1 MHRTAL
7 LFAAIVFVLIAAASY
22 FVSASA
28 VTYLERATEEKLAV
42 ALRAAGQDWALIR
55 SDGLKVR
62 LSGVAPDEAQRLRVV
77 EIIGKLVDAN
87 RIDDQASVVKP
98 ADLQAPRFSLEV
110 LRNERRVSLIGL
122 VPSETGRAEIL
133 ELLTAKNREAEV
145 TDMLETADYPVP
157 SGWEP
162 ALRYALDSLQKIP
175 RSKIS
180 VTPEVIRITAVTDSV
195 DDQKKLTEELRAS
208 APKDIELI
216 LDISAPRQVLSPFRF
231 LLAIDAGKLELT
243 ACSADTPYNKG
254 RILEAVKA
262 AGYAGEPACKV
273 GLGIPTTD
281 WTDAVIQAVEA
292 LAELGSGT
300 LTFTDTEISLI
311 GGEDLQQEQ
320 FDTVVGRLENSL
332 PDLFSLLAVLPPKPI
347 VEGTEGT
354 AEVPEFVVTKSS
366 EGLIQMRGR
375 VPDELIKESVNSYAG
390 ALFGHEVV
398 FDQTRVTE
406 NLPEGWPVRV
416 LAGLE
421 GLSYLHSGILVVQP
435 DNISISGVSGDP
447 DIRAEVSRVL
457 TDKIDGKGDYRLNV
471 RFDERLVP
479 VVKTVTP
486 EQCEARI
493 ANILDAQ
500 KIAFAPASSDIEAE
514 SLPVISDIAEVLR
527 DCSQVEFVIEGHTDS
542 QGSEDMNK
550 NLSQSRAESVLSALL
565 SRRVLTSGITAIGYG
580 EEKPIA
586 DNDTEEGRF
595 ANRRIEFH
603 LVPKETTDE

>member
-1 MHRTAL
+1 
-7 LFAAIVFVLIAAASY
+7 
-22 FVSASA
+22 
-28 VTYLERATEEKLAV
+28 
-42 ALRAAGQDWALIR
+42 
-55 SDGLKVR
+55 
-62 LSGVAPDEAQRLRVV
+62 
-77 EIIGKLVDAN
+77 
-87 RIDDQASVVKP
+87 
-98 ADLQAPRFSLEV
+98 
-110 LRNERRVSLIGL
+110 LIGL

-157 SGWEP
+157 DGWEP
-162 ALRYALDSLQKIP
+162 ALRYALDSLQKMP

-195 DDQKKLTEELRAS
+195 DDQKKLTEELQAA
-208 APKDIELI
+208 APKDIELV
-216 LDISAPRQVLSPFRF
+216 LDISAPRQVISPFRF
-231 LLAIDAGKLELT
+231 LIAIEAGKIELT

-262 AGYAGEPACKV
+262 AGYAGEPTCKV

-311 GGEDLQQEQ
+311 GGEDLQQDK

-375 VPDELIKESVNSYAG
+375 VPDELIKESVKSYAG

-493 ANILDAQ
+493 ASILDAQ
-500 KIAFAPASSDIEAE
+500 QIAFAPASSDIEAE

-527 DCSQVEFVIEGHTDS
+527 DCSDVEFVIEGHTDS

-586 DNDTEEGRF
+586 DNGTEEGRF

-603 LVPKETTDE
+603 LVPKETTNE

>member
-7 LFAAIVFVLIAAASY
+7 LFAAIVFVLTGAASY

-28 VTYLERATEEKLAV
+28 VSYLERATAEKV
-42 ALRAAGQDWALIR
+42 GEALQAAGQDWALIQT
-55 SDGLKVR
+55 DGLKVR
-62 LSGVAPDEAQRLRVV
+62 LTGIAPDETQRLRAL
-77 EIIGKLVDAN
+77 EIIAKLVDAN
-87 RIDDQASVVKP
+87 RIDDQAGVVKP
-98 ADLQAPRFSLEV
+98 DDLQAPRFSLEV

-157 SGWEP
+157 DGWEP
-162 ALRYALDSLQKIP
+162 ALRYALDSLQKMP

-180 VTPEVIRITAVTDSV
+180 VTPEVIKITAVTDSV
-195 DDQKKLTEELRAS
+195 DDQKKLTAELQAA
-208 APKDIELI
+208 APQNIKLVLE
-216 LDISAPRQVLSPFRF
+216 ISAPRPVISPFRF
-231 LLAIDAGKLELT
+231 LLAMGGDKVELT
-243 ACSADTPYNKG
+243 ACSADTPYNKSV
-254 RILEAVKA
+254 ILDAVKA
-262 AGYAGEPACKV
+262 AGYQGEPACKV

-281 WTDAVIQAVEA
+281 WTDAVIQAVQA
-292 LAELGSGT
+292 LADLGSGT

-311 GGEDLQQEQ
+311 GGEDLQQNH
-320 FDTVVGRLENSL
+320 FDTVVGRLENGL
-332 PDLFSLLAVLPPKPI
+332 PELFSLLAVLPPKPI

-354 AEVPEFVVTKSS
+354 AEVPEFVVTKSA

-375 VPDELIKESVNSYAG
+375 VPDELIKQSVNSYAG

-398 FDQTRVTE
+398 FDQTRVSE
-406 NLPEGWPVRV
+406 NLPEGWPVRI

-435 DNISISGVSGDP
+435 ENISISGVSGNP
-447 DIRAEVSRVL
+447 DARAEVSRVL

-471 RFDERLVP
+471 KFDERLVP
-479 VVKTVTP
+479 VVETITP
-486 EQCEARI
+486 EQCESRI
-493 ANILDAQ
+493 ASILGAQ
-500 KIAFAPASSDIEAE
+500 QIAFAPSSSDIEAE
-514 SLPVISDIAEVLR
+514 SLTVISDIAEVLR
-527 DCSQVEFVIEGHTDS
+527 DCSDVKFVIEGHTDS
-542 QGSEDMNK
+542 QGGEEMNK

-580 EEKPIA
+580 EERPIA
-586 DNDTEEGRF
+586 DNATEEGRF

>member
-7 LFAAIVFVLIAAASY
+7 LFAAIVFVLTGAASY

-28 VTYLERATEEKLAV
+28 VSYLERATAEKV
-42 ALRAAGQDWALIR
+42 GEALQAAGQDWALIQT
-55 SDGLKVR
+55 DGLKVR
-62 LSGVAPDEAQRLRVV
+62 LTGIAPDETQRLRAL
-77 EIIGKLVDAN
+77 EIIAKLVDAN
-87 RIDDQASVVKP
+87 RIDDQAGVVKP
-98 ADLQAPRFSLEV
+98 DDLQAPRFSLEV

-157 SGWEP
+157 DGWEP
-162 ALRYALDSLQKIP
+162 ALRYALDSLQKMP

-180 VTPEVIRITAVTDSV
+180 VTPEVIKITAVTDSV
-195 DDQKKLTEELRAS
+195 DDQKKLTAELQAA
-208 APKDIELI
+208 APQNIKLVLE
-216 LDISAPRQVLSPFRF
+216 ISAPRPVISPFRF
-231 LLAIDAGKLELT
+231 LMAMGGDKVELT
-243 ACSADTPYNKG
+243 ACSADTPYNKSV
-254 RILEAVKA
+254 ILDAVKA
-262 AGYAGEPACKV
+262 AGYQGEPACKV

-281 WTDAVIQAVEA
+281 WTDAVIQAVQA
-292 LAELGSGT
+292 LADLGSGT

-311 GGEDLQQEQ
+311 GGEDLQQNH
-320 FDTVVGRLENSL
+320 FDTVVGRLENGL
-332 PDLFSLLAVLPPKPI
+332 PELFSLLAVLPPKPI

-354 AEVPEFVVTKSS
+354 AEVPEFVVTKSA

-375 VPDELIKESVNSYAG
+375 VPDELIKQSVNSYAG

-398 FDQTRVTE
+398 FDQTRVSE
-406 NLPEGWPVRV
+406 NLPEGWPVRI

-435 DNISISGVSGDP
+435 ENISISGVSGNP
-447 DIRAEVSRVL
+447 DARAEVSRVL

-471 RFDERLVP
+471 KFDERLVP
-479 VVKTVTP
+479 VVETITP
-486 EQCEARI
+486 EQCESRI
-493 ANILDAQ
+493 ASILGAQ
-500 KIAFAPASSDIEAE
+500 QIAFAPSSSDIEAE
-514 SLPVISDIAEVLR
+514 SLTVISDIAEVLR
-527 DCSQVEFVIEGHTDS
+527 DCSDVKFVIEGHTDS
-542 QGSEDMNK
+542 QGGEEMNK

-580 EEKPIA
+580 EERPIA
-586 DNDTEEGRF
+586 DNATEEGRF

>member
-28 VTYLERATEEKLAV
+28 VTYLERVTEEKVGV
-42 ALRAAGQDWALIR
+42 ALSAAGQDWALIR
-55 SDGLKVR
+55 ADGLKVR

-77 EIIGKLVDAN
+77 EIIAKLVDAD

-122 VPSETGRAEIL
+122 VPTKTGRAEIL
-133 ELLTAKNREAEV
+133 ELLTQKNRQAEV

-157 SGWEP
+157 DGWEP
-162 ALRYALDSLQKIP
+162 ALRYALDSLQEMP

-180 VTPEVIRITAVTDSV
+180 VTPEVIKITAVTDSV
-195 DDQKKLTEELRAS
+195 DDQKKLTEELQTA
-208 APKDIELI
+208 APNGIRLI
-216 LDISAPRQVLSPFRF
+216 LDISAPRPVISPFRF
-231 LLAIDAGKLELT
+231 LMAVDGDKVELT
-243 ACSADTPYNKG
+243 SCSADTPYNRD
-254 RILEAVKA
+254 RILEAVRA
-262 AGYAGEPACKV
+262 AGYPGQPACKV

-281 WTDAVIQAVEA
+281 WTDAVIQSVGA

-311 GGEDLQQEQ
+311 GGEDLPQDT
-320 FDTVVGRLENSL
+320 FDTVAGKLDHSL

-354 AEVPEFVVTKSS
+354 ADVPEFVVTKSS

-375 VPDELIKESVNSYAG
+375 VPDELIKQSVNSFAS
-390 ALFGHEVV
+390 ALFGHELV
-398 FDQTRVTE
+398 FDQTLVSE

-435 DNISISGVSGDP
+435 DNISISGVSGNP
-447 DIRAEVSRVL
+447 DARANVSRVL

-479 VVKTVTP
+479 VVETVTP

-493 ANILDAQ
+493 SEILKKQ
-500 KIAFAPASSDIEAE
+500 QITFAPSSSDIEAE

-527 DCSQVEFVIEGHTDS
+527 DCSDVEFVIEGHTDS
-542 QGSEDMNK
+542 QGREDMNK

-586 DNDTEEGRF
+586 DNGTEEGRA

-603 LVPKETTDE
+603 LVPKESTNE